1 MGTFAQLSLL
11 KNSFSKVSVQWVG
24 HMRKYMLFMESQVCQ
39 TLERER
45 EREREY
51 MEVLGAGVCCGA
63 RETEKERKDNLFILQ
78 KGKAR

>member
-45 EREREY
+45 EREREN
-51 MEVLGAGVCCGA
+51 MEVQGAGVCCGA
-63 RETEKERKDNLFILQ
+63 RETEKEGEDNLLILQ

>member
-1 MGTFAQLSLL
+1 MGGSYEKVYVVYGIPGLS
-11 KNSFSKVSVQWVG
+11 NFG
-24 HMRKYMLFMESQVCQ
+24 
-39 TLERER
+39 

-51 MEVLGAGVCCGA
+51 MEVQGAGVCCGA

>member
-45 EREREY
+45 EREY
-51 MEVLGAGVCCGA
+51 MEVLGAGVCRGA

>member
-45 EREREY
+45 EREREREN
-51 MEVLGAGVCCGA
+51 MEVQGAGVCCGA
-63 RETEKERKDNLFILQ
+63 RERER
-78 KGKAR
+78 RRR

>member
-1 MGTFAQLSLL
+1 
-11 KNSFSKVSVQWVG
+11 
-24 HMRKYMLFMESQVCQ
+24 MRKYMLFMESQVCQ
-39 TLERER
+39 TLER

>member
-51 MEVLGAGVCCGA
+51 MEVQETGVCCGA
-63 RETEKERKDNLFILQ
+63 RETEKEREDNLLILQ